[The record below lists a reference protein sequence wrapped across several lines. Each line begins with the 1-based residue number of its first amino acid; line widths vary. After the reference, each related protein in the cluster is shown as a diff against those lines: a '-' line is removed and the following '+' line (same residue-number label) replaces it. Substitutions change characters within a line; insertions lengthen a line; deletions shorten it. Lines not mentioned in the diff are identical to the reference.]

1 MKLIDSHN
9 IDFNKLKIYFGKKV
23 KLFDV
28 INLINSQPTVYPK
41 ESVCSH
47 WVRCWN
53 YKECFICDCKGCIS
67 GEHKQNM
74 IICNLNHI
82 KTPFS
87 VEYSSTILL

>member
-9 IDFNKLKIYFGKKV
+9 IDFNKLKLYFGKKV

-47 WVRCWN
+47 WIRCWN
-53 YKECFICDCKGCIS
+53 YKECFICGKDVP
-67 GEHKQNM
+67 
-74 IICNLNHI
+74 LNTDYDFCPHCGRKMKKYI
-82 KTPFS
+82 
-87 VEYSSTILL
+87 